1 MTVVVNSFSINWDE
15 LCKESCKIVGLEVIL
30 LRLEAVPN
38 VYDMNS
44 LQLEYLRC
52 DVLLLLGRG
61 IYMNLDAEYYC
72 MFTFHLKPIM
82 HNNEQQWLIVRLD
95 LAINSNLYLE

>member
-1 MTVVVNSFSINWDE
+1 MTVVVNSFSMNWDE

-52 DVLLLLGRG
+52 DVLLLLGNDCFSFYFFG
-61 IYMNLDAEYYC
+61 SVLNSEVDAG
-72 MFTFHLKPIM
+72 HLYEPRCRILLHVYFSFET
-82 HNNEQQWLIVRLD
+82 HNAQ
-95 LAINSNLYLE
+95 